1 MDLLWKLVGQ
11 TFIHFIIEY
20 FHSKD
25 AISSTNKKLSVC
37 ILIQI
42 FNEHGTPILPNYYS
56 DHGRSFLYPF
66 IVYYAVVQNEAKLTE
81 H

>member
-11 TFIHFIIEY
+11 TFIHSTFIVLAS
-20 FHSKD
+20 F
-25 AISSTNKKLSVC
+25 C

>member
-11 TFIHFIIEY
+11 TFIHFKRTTFIVLAS
-20 FHSKD
+20 F
-25 AISSTNKKLSVC
+25 C

-66 IVYYAVVQNEAKLTE
+66 IVYYAVVQNEARLTE